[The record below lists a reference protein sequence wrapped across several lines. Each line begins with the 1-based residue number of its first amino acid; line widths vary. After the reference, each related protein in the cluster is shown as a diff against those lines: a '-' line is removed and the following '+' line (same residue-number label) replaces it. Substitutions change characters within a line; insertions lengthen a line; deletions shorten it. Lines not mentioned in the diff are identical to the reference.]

1 MLAKLDTQHYLSPHK
16 HSNYPS
22 FSYTL
27 QIQKEFHTLNI
38 QLVDDEAEEDTG
50 AQHPL
55 TTEEKSS
62 LLHPRKAHFPFQV
75 ARKKK
80 RKRKREEMEETGEQE
95 EEQEA
100 EGAAD
105 GRRQEVE
112 VEDKVD

>member
-1 MLAKLDTQHYLSPHK
+1 M
-16 HSNYPS
+16 
-22 FSYTL
+22 
-27 QIQKEFHTLNI
+27 
-38 QLVDDEAEEDTG
+38 DDEAEEDTG

-80 RKRKREEMEETGEQE
+80 RKKRKREEMEETGEQE

-105 GRRQEVE
+105 GRRQEEE